1 MKKAIVIGASSGI
14 GRELS
19 KVLANN
25 GYEVGIAARR
35 LEELQSLQN
44 EITSKTWIKQI
55 DLEQIDA
62 SIASIEELIKE
73 MGGLNLFVINAG
85 VNHFIHNID
94 WEKEKQILTLNV
106 LGFSAMANIAM
117 RIFLKEKKGHLVGIS
132 SISALRG
139 IGMTSAYT
147 GSKAFVSNYLQ
158 GIRQKCFP
166 FRKTITVTDIKPGY
180 VDTRL
185 MTKDISHWV
194 ATPEKA
200 AEQIYRAIKEKR
212 SHAYVT
218 RRWRLVGWAIKLA
231 PQVFYD
237 WVVSRKCKQLTIDP
251 PA

>member
-132 SISALRG
+132 
-139 IGMTSAYT
+139 
-147 GSKAFVSNYLQ
+147 
-158 GIRQKCFP
+158 
-166 FRKTITVTDIKPGY
+166 
-180 VDTRL
+180 
-185 MTKDISHWV
+185 
-194 ATPEKA
+194 
-200 AEQIYRAIKEKR
+200 
-212 SHAYVT
+212 
-218 RRWRLVGWAIKLA
+218 
-231 PQVFYD
+231 
-237 WVVSRKCKQLTIDP
+237 
-251 PA
+251 